1 MEAASQHKLSTLL
14 YVLDDRQV
22 GFGWIIL
29 LRLLQLQEQLRWLK
43 PFIMV
48 SVM

>member
-1 MEAASQHKLSTLL
+1 MEAASQHKLITLL
-14 YVLDDRQV
+14 YMLDRQL
-22 GFGWIIL
+22 GLGWIIP